1 MTSQDSN
8 VIIMVSQGAKFH
20 FSPQN
25 LKAILLCRN
34 YMIARKNQGVNLGF
48 LFVLDSF
55 ALGRVSW
62 APLAALGAS
71 LASETDSLSRLSVLV
86 TSAQASATTW
96 RWGLGRRSA
105 FGLCPAR
112 SSRRSALA
120 APSLVPVPG
129 ALRPARPRVAPGF
142 SGLRALACSCAVP
155 ARAPEAFG
163 SGVPSLLAC
172 GGLSLGRSAPGAR
185 RGAFVAPRRFP
196 TSPLVVLLSQR
207 LHKRARLNCTGFARP
222 CLLLSL

>member
-1 MTSQDSN
+1 
-8 VIIMVSQGAKFH
+8 
-20 FSPQN
+20 
-25 LKAILLCRN
+25 
-34 YMIARKNQGVNLGF
+34 MIARKNQGVNLGF
-48 LFVLDSF
+48 LFALDSF

-71 LASETDSLSRLSVLV
+71 LASKTDSLSRLFG
-86 TSAQASATTW
+86 ARHK

-172 GGLSLGRSAPGAR
+172 GGLSLGRFAPGAR

>member
-1 MTSQDSN
+1 
-8 VIIMVSQGAKFH
+8 
-20 FSPQN
+20 
-25 LKAILLCRN
+25 
-34 YMIARKNQGVNLGF
+34 MIARKNQGVNLGF

-71 LASETDSLSRLSVLV
+71 LASKTDSLSRLSVLV

-172 GGLSLGRSAPGAR
+172 GGLSLGRFAPGAR

>member
-1 MTSQDSN
+1 MHSCASRGNPSPRLPCRSLAYGRFAPMASRCSSQAR
-8 VIIMVSQGAKFH
+8 QKAK
-20 FSPQN
+20 
-25 LKAILLCRN
+25 
-34 YMIARKNQGVNLGF
+34 
-48 LFVLDSF
+48 
-55 ALGRVSW
+55 
-62 APLAALGAS
+62 APLGPWG
-71 LASETDSLSRLSVLV
+71 LSR
-86 TSAQASATTW
+86 
-96 RWGLGRRSA
+96 RFA
-105 FGLCPAR
+105 FGFCPAR

-129 ALRPARPRVAPGF
+129 VLRPARPRVAPGF

-172 GGLSLGRSAPGAR
+172 GGLSLGRFAPGAR

-207 LHKRARLNCTGFARP
+207 IHKRARLNCTGFARP

>member
-1 MTSQDSN
+1 
-8 VIIMVSQGAKFH
+8 
-20 FSPQN
+20 
-25 LKAILLCRN
+25 
-34 YMIARKNQGVNLGF
+34 MIARKNQGVNLGF

-71 LASETDSLSRLSVLV
+71 LASKTDSLSRLSVLV

>member
-71 LASETDSLSRLSVLV
+71 LASKTDSLSRPSVLV

>member
-1 MTSQDSN
+1 
-8 VIIMVSQGAKFH
+8 
-20 FSPQN
+20 
-25 LKAILLCRN
+25 
-34 YMIARKNQGVNLGF
+34 MIARKNQGVNLGF

-71 LASETDSLSRLSVLV
+71 LASKTDSLSRLFGARHKRASQRHNVALV
-86 TSAQASATTW
+86 AWPPLRVRPLPRAFLASLGARRPLTRSCPRRASPCSPSRCSW
-96 RWGLGRRSA
+96 LLGLARL
-105 FGLCPAR
+105 GL
-112 SSRRSALA
+112 
-120 APSLVPVPG
+120 LV
-129 ALRPARPRVAPGF
+129 RRPRSRPG
-142 SGLRALACSCAVP
+142 SLRLRRALAPCL
-155 ARAPEAFG
+155 R
-163 SGVPSLLAC
+163 
-172 GGLSLGRSAPGAR
+172 GLSLGRFAPGAR

>member
-1 MTSQDSN
+1 
-8 VIIMVSQGAKFH
+8 
-20 FSPQN
+20 
-25 LKAILLCRN
+25 
-34 YMIARKNQGVNLGF
+34 MIARKNQGVNLGF

-71 LASETDSLSRLSVLV
+71 LASKTDSLSRLSVLV

-129 ALRPARPRVAPGF
+129 VLRPARPRVAPGF

-172 GGLSLGRSAPGAR
+172 GGLSLGRFAPGAR

>member
-1 MTSQDSN
+1 
-8 VIIMVSQGAKFH
+8 
-20 FSPQN
+20 
-25 LKAILLCRN
+25 
-34 YMIARKNQGVNLGF
+34 MIARKNQGVNLGF
-48 LFVLDSF
+48 LFALDSF

-71 LASETDSLSRLSVLV
+71 LASKTDSLSRLSVLV

-172 GGLSLGRSAPGAR
+172 GGLSLGRFAPGAR

-207 LHKRARLNCTGFARP
+207 LHKRSRLNCTGFARP

>member
-1 MTSQDSN
+1 M
-8 VIIMVSQGAKFH
+8 
-20 FSPQN
+20 
-25 LKAILLCRN
+25 LILLCRN
-34 YMIARKNQGVNLGF
+34 NMIARKNQGVNPWF
-48 LFVLDSF
+48 SFFLDSF
-55 ALGRVSW
+55 DALARVSW
-62 APLAALGAS
+62 EPLAAPAMS
-71 LASETDSLSRLSVLV
+71 LTSLRQIRSYGFSVLV
-86 TSAQASATTW
+86 TSALASATTW

-172 GGLSLGRSAPGAR
+172 GGLSLGRFAPGAR